1 MNEPNIYESRFSAYA
16 QEFEGFASS
25 HNLLVEK
32 YYHDAPMWSFCFGH
46 PRGGQ
51 AKLDVTIDE
60 TGSVTLQSVWW
71 IDSYAEFT
79 RSLKWGSRVVVAQEP
94 SAVGKALREGLIE
107 AVSWAPG
114 EWTQIAAGYRPI
126 WGQYSEAEFRA
137 MTPQWP
143 SPTI

>member
-1 MNEPNIYESRFSAYA
+1 MNEPKIYESRFAAYA
-16 QEFEGFASS
+16 QEFEDFARS

-32 YYHDAPMWSFCFGH
+32 YYHDAPMWSFCFAH

-51 AKLDVTIDE
+51 GKLDVSIDA
-60 TGSVTLQSVWW
+60 TGLVTLQSVWW

-79 RSLKWGSRVVVAQEP
+79 RSLKWGPRQVVVQGPNTA
-94 SAVGKALREGLIE
+94 KNALRDALIE
-107 AVSWAPG
+107 AVSWVPG
-114 EWTQIAAGYRPI
+114 DWTQVADGYRPI

-137 MTPQWP
+137 MTPEWP